1 MLNST
6 TKANILGKYGITML
20 CHDTVGD
27 CLINLGLKYNSAV
40 KNYYVYEHEKKEINW
55 YWWNF
60 IDNYLLL

>member
-55 YWWNF
+55 YW
-60 IDNYLLL
+60 